1 MLTGLYLPGDSLV
14 HRAWPSVKMLFLMA
28 VTILLFVFS
37 DLRTVSAVAVVVVV
51 LYVTAGVPTQ
61 VAVAQIWP
69 LRWFVLML
77 FAYQWWSKD
86 WLFAAVMC
94 ANLVVAV
101 AGASLVTLTT
111 RVQDMLET
119 TVVLAERLPRRL
131 VDAERWGLLCALT
144 VRSIPVVGRL
154 LEETRDARR
163 ARGLERSLRALATPT
178 VIRTIHHAGHVGD
191 ALAARGVDD

>member
-1 MLTGLYLPGDSLV
+1 MLTGLYLPGDTLV
-14 HRAWPSVKMLFLMA
+14 HRVRPSVKMLFLIVM
-28 VTILLFVFS
+28 TLLLFVIA
-37 DLRTVSAVAVVVVV
+37 DLRVVIAISVVVGL
-51 LYVTAGVPTQ
+51 LYLLARVPARVALAQ
-61 VAVAQIWP
+61 VWP
-69 LRWFVLML
+69 LRWFVVAL

-86 WLFAAVMC
+86 WVFATVMC
-94 ANLVVAV
+94 ANLIVAV

-119 TVVLAERLPRRL
+119 TVSLAERLPDRV

-144 VRSIPVVGRL
+144 VRSIPVVRRL